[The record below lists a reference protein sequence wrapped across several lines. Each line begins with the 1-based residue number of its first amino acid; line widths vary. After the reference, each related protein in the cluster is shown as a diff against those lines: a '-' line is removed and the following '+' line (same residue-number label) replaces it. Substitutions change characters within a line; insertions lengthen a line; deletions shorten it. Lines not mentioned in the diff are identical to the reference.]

1 MVIFLPFAVIFP
13 IIAPMSQA
21 QAYFTK
27 AGAYQGDRQIV
38 RVEKAITA
46 EELPVKPDFVNFS
59 KGRVFL
65 CELCNTDLD
74 RHRDKFTVPVLE
86 KFANDTKSGNG
97 RVLLFDHDRSNP
109 IGRVFGG
116 YLMGEKLMGYAY
128 IHNAMALPKQPGV
141 KIADAVED
149 RILTDVSVG
158 FMGHIR
164 SAKQDV
170 NGSTLEWEWWMPA
183 DGENVTE
190 LNELSVVSIG
200 AQPLAG
206 FKSLDGPDQKANSKT
221 VNMSATKSLNI
232 GGKEIS
238 GLDLLVRAAVV
249 DVAPVAQRRRHVLRL
264 RHGVEDREH
273 LAQEG
278 RVGAVVDGGDAAQ
291 HLVDGGV
298 VVLLAGQDLVADACL
313 VDAHHGQEVAHVH
326 HVVVG
331 GRGVLHLGVHR
342 VDQVARRLLFWRRGR
357 RQLQR

>member
-1 MVIFLPFAVIFP
+1 
-13 IIAPMSQA
+13 MSQA

-86 KFANDTKSGNG
+86 KFAADTKSGNG

-221 VNMSATKSLNI
+221 VNMSASKSI
-232 GGKEIS
+232 HVGGKEFDITAKQDGDS
-238 GLDLLVRAAVV
+238 IKIDATAVNEAVKALEAAK
-249 DVAPVAQRRRHVLRL
+249 
-264 RHGVEDREH
+264 
-273 LAQEG
+273 
-278 RVGAVVDGGDAAQ
+278 
-291 HLVDGGV
+291 
-298 VVLLAGQDLVADACL
+298 AD
-313 VDAHHGQEVAHVH
+313 VDAKLKTATDEIAALKAANDKI
-326 HVVVG
+326 
-331 GRGVLHLGVHR
+331 REPFETDVLNSQKDMGKAALTIEQIKALPF
-342 VDQVARRLLFWRRGR
+342 D
-357 RQLQR
+357 QLQALAEKASEQFGSANGRTKTENIEKAPWQA